1 MCLSYVCVCVC
12 VCVVSGS
19 LSLAHGGICTIF
31 DLGCASRPLKRSLI
45 QSTSISAHL
54 LCHTHT
60 HTLSL
65 SLFLYLSS
73 RRLLFVKRE
82 TYGIAETEDLYYQ
95 TVTVGLEQDSVFSV
109 GSIVHV
115 YWPYY

>member
-1 MCLSYVCVCVC
+1 MCLSYVCVC

-60 HTLSL
+60 HTHAP
-65 SLFLYLSS
+65 FLYLSS

-95 TVTVGLEQDSVFSV
+95 TVTVGLEQDSVISV